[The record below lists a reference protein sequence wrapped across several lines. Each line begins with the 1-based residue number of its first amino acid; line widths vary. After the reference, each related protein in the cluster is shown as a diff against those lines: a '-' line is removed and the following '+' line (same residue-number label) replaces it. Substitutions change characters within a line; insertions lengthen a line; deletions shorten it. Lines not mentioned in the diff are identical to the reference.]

1 MTFKKKILLVFLLII
16 ICFLTDR
23 ISKKYILDFFIKNEF
38 KEYYL
43 NSFINFNLVWN
54 KGVAFG
60 LLESSNY
67 IYNIISLL
75 ILIIIIS
82 VIYFSVKSKKMTEIV
97 GFAFVSGGAIGN
109 FFDRLYYNAVPDFID
124 LHYKNLH
131 WFTFNVSDIW
141 ISIGII
147 LVLIFDI
154 FKFKIEKD
162 EIS

>member
-67 IYNIISLL
+67 IYNIISLI

-82 VIYFSVKSKKMTEIV
+82 VIYFSVKSKKITEIV

-124 LHYKNLH
+124 LHYNDLH

-141 ISIGII
+141 ISIGIV

-154 FKFKIEKD
+154 FKFKIGKN
-162 EIS
+162 EIN